1 MRIGEKERCQVRCVI
16 YRCIVCAPV
25 LFGRFVYIF
34 TFLHSVQVFDL
45 DIFHEIFCFLL
56 TLAIEFQGFLSN
68 SKLFIQKL
76 TIE

>member
-1 MRIGEKERCQVRCVI
+1 M
-16 YRCIVCAPV
+16 
-25 LFGRFVYIF
+25 LFIAALFVPLSYLEDLS

-56 TLAIEFQGFLSN
+56 TLAIEFQEFLSN